1 MQPQTFKILKHLRE
15 HRHITSWEAIQL
27 YHITRLSAKIYDL
40 RQMGYRI
47 EGNTEHNDETGT
59 NYKRYFLI
67 SCPKCWSEDELTDLP
82 KEVFTTLYDVADEEW
97 EQLQKEFQ
105 EM

>member
-1 MQPQTFKILKHLRE
+1 MTPQTYKVLKHLRE
-15 HRHITSWEAIQL
+15 HRNITSWEAIQL
-27 YHITRLSAKIYDL
+27 YHITRLSAKIYEL
-40 RQMGYRI
+40 RQMGYNI
-47 EGNTEHNDETGT
+47 SGTTEHNDETGT

-67 SCPKCWSEDELTDLP
+67 SCPKHWSEDELTDLP